1 MLSCMNFFRVFLFSV
16 IVLLPLEISGQDKAE
31 VPDLFEMAESEA
43 DRLQE
48 LLDLEDWQVFYVD
61 STLKN
66 DYSCMQKEM
75 EELQKAKVSNYT
87 MYQSVQDRWME
98 KIDGSYRKIFTDE
111 QWKHYLKSGAAKQQK
126 AREKRRLKAEESLE
140 KEK

>member
-31 VPDLFEMAESEA
+31 APDLFEMAESEA

-98 KIDGSYRKIFTDE
+98 KIDGSYRRIFTDE

-126 AREKRRLKAEESLE
+126 AREKRRLKAEESLD